1 MATISSEGIDQWLEL
16 LKGALDN
23 KKELFGRSIYPGAK
37 IVANECKR
45 RIDALKVD
53 NTLFAWNPHRTGIT
67 GGWKKALQESMG
79 IAHIRKVKDGWDVK
93 LGFDGYSKIEENR
106 GYENGVKKWGYE
118 KYTVWIDEKGKRHW
132 TLNTTDKHHIPNAVI
147 ARTTEKGSSNL
158 PPQPFMAQ
166 TITASQYEAAKAIEE
181 EFERIFTDYIKIK

>member
-37 IVANECKR
+37 IVANECKN
-45 RIDALKVD
+45 RIAALKVD
-53 NTLFAWNPHRTGIT
+53 NSLFAWNPHRTGIT

-93 LGFDGYSKIEENR
+93 LGFDGYSNIKEGR
-106 GYENGVKKWGYE
+106 GYDGNGEVLWVYE
-118 KYTVWIDEKGKRHW
+118 KYTVIKDEKGKKHW
-132 TLNTTDKHHIPNAVI
+132 ILNTGDHHVPNAVI

-158 PPQPFMAQ
+158 PPQPFMSQ
-166 TITASQYEAAKAIEE
+166 TITASQYAASKAIEE